1 MSPSLPNAASVALI
15 RGGEVLLIQR
25 ARAPFQHLWTLPGG
39 RVEPGETAEACARRE
54 ITEEVGVRI
63 ERIDPVVQ
71 LVLAEGRYLLQVYVS
86 TRFDGRIVPSDEI
99 LAHRWIVPA
108 GIGALATTPEL
119 DMVLARAFAI
129 TAGGVAAPTALR

>member
-1 MSPSLPNAASVALI
+1 MTPSLPNAASVALI

-25 ARAPFQHLWTLPGG
+25 ARAPFQYLWTLPGG

-54 ITEEVGVRI
+54 ILEEVGVRI

-71 LVLAEGRYLLQVYVS
+71 LVLSEGRYLLQVYVS
-86 TRFDGRIVPSDEI
+86 SRFAGDIVPSDEI
-99 LAHRWIVPA
+99 LAHRWLPAA
-108 GIGALATTPEL
+108 GIGALPTTPEL

-129 TAGGVAAPTALR
+129 TAGAVAGGPALG